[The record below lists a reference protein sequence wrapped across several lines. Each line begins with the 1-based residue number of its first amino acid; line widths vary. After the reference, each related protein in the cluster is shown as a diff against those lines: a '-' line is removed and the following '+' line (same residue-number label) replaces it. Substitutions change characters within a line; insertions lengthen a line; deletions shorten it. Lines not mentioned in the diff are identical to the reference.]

1 MSLKCKVFVIRNS
14 VLSFLHNNL
23 QTMCILLLHV
33 IFKWWVHTVFSLS
46 LSFLEPGENFNL
58 PCGGS
63 VKSDLN
69 RHVRQYQG
77 MVTVHLHAATHS
89 KSYWTSRMEG
99 GRLVKAQCHRRH
111 VQLVFVDLNPRVIK
125 QRRTKKHSFTET
137 SCSKKW
143 DLFFASSMRK
153 VFFSLF
159 IGCEK
164 MMLFCSLTIYAHTD
178 IWIRL

>member
-14 VLSFLHNNL
+14 VLSFIHNNL

-33 IFKWWVHTVFSLS
+33 IFKWWVHTVFSPS

-69 RHVRQYQG
+69 RHVRQGDCAFACSDTFKELLNFQDG
-77 MVTVHLHAATHS
+77 RGKTRKGTVSPQTCTAGLCWFES
-89 KSYWTSRMEG
+89 KSD
-99 GRLVKAQCHRRH
+99 KA
-111 VQLVFVDLNPRVIK
+111 
-125 QRRTKKHSFTET
+125 KKDKKRSFTET

-143 DLFFASSMRK
+143 DFFFRFLNEE
-153 VFFSLF
+153 VFFFLFSLGVKKWCYF
-159 IGCEK
+159 VV
-164 MMLFCSLTIYAHTD
+164 
-178 IWIRL
+178 

>member
-89 KSYWTSRMEG
+89 KSYWTSRVEG

-111 VQLVFVDLNPRVIK
+111 VQLVFVDLNPRVTK
-125 QRRTKKHSFTET
+125 QRRTKNVVLLKRPVVKNEIS
-137 SCSKKW
+137 
-143 DLFFASSMRK
+143 FFASSMRK
-153 VFFSLF
+153 VFFLFSLGVKKWCYF
-159 IGCEK
+159 VV
-164 MMLFCSLTIYAHTD
+164 
-178 IWIRL
+178 

>member
-33 IFKWWVHTVFSLS
+33 IFKWWVHTVFSPS

-69 RHVRQYQG
+69 QHVRQYQG

-111 VQLVFVDLNPRVIK
+111 VQLVFVDLNPRVTK
-125 QRRTKKHSFTET
+125 QRRTKNVVLLKRPVV
-137 SCSKKW
+137 KKW
-143 DLFFASSMRK
+143 DFFFR
-153 VFFSLF
+153 FLNEEGFFFLFSLGVKKWCYF
-159 IGCEK
+159 VV
-164 MMLFCSLTIYAHTD
+164 
-178 IWIRL
+178 

>member
-89 KSYWTSRMEG
+89 KSYWTSRVEG

-111 VQLVFVDLNPRVIK
+111 VQLVFVDLNPRVTK
-125 QRRTKKHSFTET
+125 QRRTKNVVLLKRPVVKNEIY
-137 SCSKKW
+137 
-143 DLFFASSMRK
+143 FFASSMRK
-153 VFFSLF
+153 VFFLFSLGVKKWCYF
-159 IGCEK
+159 VV
-164 MMLFCSLTIYAHTD
+164 
-178 IWIRL
+178 

>member
-14 VLSFLHNNL
+14 VLSFIHNNL

-33 IFKWWVHTVFSLS
+33 IFKWWVHTVFSPS

-111 VQLVFVDLNPRVIK
+111 VQLVFVDLNPRVTK
-125 QRRTKKHSFTET
+125 QRRTKNVVLLKRPVVKNEIS
-137 SCSKKW
+137 
-143 DLFFASSMRK
+143 FFASSMRK
-153 VFFSLF
+153 FFFSLF

-178 IWIRL
+178 IFIRL

>member
-89 KSYWTSRMEG
+89 KSYWTSRVEG
-99 GRLVKAQCHRRH
+99 GRLVKAQCDRRH
-111 VQLVFVDLNPRVIK
+111 VQLVFVDLNPRVTK
-125 QRRTKKHSFTET
+125 QRRTKNVVLLKRPVVKNEIS
-137 SCSKKW
+137 
-143 DLFFASSMRK
+143 FFASSMRK
-153 VFFSLF
+153 VFFLFSLGVKKWCYF
-159 IGCEK
+159 VV
-164 MMLFCSLTIYAHTD
+164 
-178 IWIRL
+178 